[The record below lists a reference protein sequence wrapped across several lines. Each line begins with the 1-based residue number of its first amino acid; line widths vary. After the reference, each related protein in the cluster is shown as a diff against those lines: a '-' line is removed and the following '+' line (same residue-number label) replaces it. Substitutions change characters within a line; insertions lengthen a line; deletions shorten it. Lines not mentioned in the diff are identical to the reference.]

1 MLVCRVCFAVYMLNV
16 DEQESKQSDNQNRSH
31 SDANTNGKDIDTVV
45 VRLIFILVKDREEI
59 WVKGKMKRI
68 LTSCELIVNK
78 GHLSVCECG
87 IIHKKWKEFI
97 EKLLT

>member
-1 MLVCRVCFAVYMLNV
+1 MGFLRHLLQTNPQKSYLTILLDSFIPMLVCRVCFAVYMLNV

-59 WVKGKMKRI
+59 
-68 LTSCELIVNK
+68 
-78 GHLSVCECG
+78 
-87 IIHKKWKEFI
+87 
-97 EKLLT
+97 